1 MNIDIRSEEWLEG
14 YCYALSTI
22 VWPADDGKWVQDPI
36 FTLTTGY
43 EGIVYFFQDVDEDES
58 STD

>member
-1 MNIDIRSEEWLEG
+1 MNIDIKSEEWLEG

-43 EGIVYFFQDVDEDES
+43 EGIVYFFQDVDE
-58 STD
+58 